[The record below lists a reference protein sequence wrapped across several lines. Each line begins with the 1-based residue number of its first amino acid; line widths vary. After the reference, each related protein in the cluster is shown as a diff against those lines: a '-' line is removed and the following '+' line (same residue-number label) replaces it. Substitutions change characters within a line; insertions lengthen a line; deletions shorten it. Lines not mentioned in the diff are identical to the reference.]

1 MGIINPITYERDG
14 TSHEKEL
21 NKILMNPS
29 WTDLLSTDIPAGID
43 TIILS
48 LSVVES

>member
-21 NKILMNPS
+21 NKILINPS
-29 WTDLLSTDIPAGID
+29 STDLLSTHIPAGID

>member
-1 MGIINPITYERDG
+1 MN
-14 TSHEKEL
+14 EKEL
-21 NKILMNPS
+21 NKILVNPS